1 MPSNTFSRV
10 ADQPPVARIE
20 ALRLRHASFER
31 RIEELQNSP
40 SAASEIAVLKKDK
53 LRIKD
58 EIARLTTH

>member
-1 MPSNTFSRV
+1 MPSNTLSQTT
-10 ADQPPVARIE
+10 AQPPEARIE

-40 SAASEIAVLKKDK
+40 SAATEIAALKKDK